1 MEIPILKNFIIPNN
15 WICSN
20 ISHFPHFRAIDIQDL
35 IGNVGGY
42 IGLFLGYSFLQIPE
56 FLILVY
62 LRAKRC
68 CAKIRERRDQNQTRT
83 LNIRV
88 HENNSSLQGRWENES
103 NEDCAGNDRI
113 GDKNVHPKE
122 LIARVEQLEHSTQYI
137 FRSLEKNRK
146 IQYEMILQ

>member
-1 MEIPILKNFIIPNN
+1 M
-15 WICSN
+15 
-20 ISHFPHFRAIDIQDL
+20 
-35 IGNVGGY
+35 
-42 IGLFLGYSFLQIPE
+42 
-56 FLILVY
+56 ILVY

-137 FRSLEKNRK
+137 FRSLEKIRK